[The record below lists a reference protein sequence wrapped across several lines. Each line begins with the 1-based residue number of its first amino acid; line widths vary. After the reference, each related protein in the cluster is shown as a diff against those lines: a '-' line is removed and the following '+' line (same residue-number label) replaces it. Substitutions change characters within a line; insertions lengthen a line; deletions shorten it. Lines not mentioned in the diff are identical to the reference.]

1 MEIQRARRRR
11 VFDTGFID
19 PRKVN
24 VAMLDQYP
32 QETEDNLVHLL
43 KAQHY
48 KTFIL
53 LPYNIEL
60 V

>member
-53 LPYNIEL
+53 LP
-60 V
+60 